1 MLHSVAEK
9 KDGKLKEIRF
19 SGIPYFQL
27 TQAPLFPSSDFQKH
41 FPSFPLA
48 FPDTKHRAKTQT
60 KNSNHNEK
68 MYRDRRGRESS
79 ESISPTLDPMGLGT
93 GGTYPRLSS
102 IHQKHQDP
110 NHHSCPITV
119 QQILTN
125 FPDKLTEKKMK
136 KKNGELPQKLRK
148 RHHSPLNRDEENR
161 IKELRKSQRE
171 MGRKKQREFNTRL
184 YASFGQQVNRS
195 RRIFHFT
202 VLISSILFFFFH
214 HTVKLMSN
222 K

>member
-102 IHQKHQDP
+102 IHQKH
-110 NHHSCPITV
+110 
-119 QQILTN
+119 
-125 FPDKLTEKKMK
+125 
-136 KKNGELPQKLRK
+136 
-148 RHHSPLNRDEENR
+148 
-161 IKELRKSQRE
+161 
-171 MGRKKQREFNTRL
+171 
-184 YASFGQQVNRS
+184 
-195 RRIFHFT
+195 
-202 VLISSILFFFFH
+202 
-214 HTVKLMSN
+214 
-222 K
+222 